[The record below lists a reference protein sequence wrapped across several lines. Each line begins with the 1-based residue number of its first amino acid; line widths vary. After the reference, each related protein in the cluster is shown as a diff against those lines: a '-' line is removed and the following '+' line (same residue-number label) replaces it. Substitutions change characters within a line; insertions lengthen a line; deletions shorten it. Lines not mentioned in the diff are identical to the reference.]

1 MSTTEERQ
9 DTEVIPEE
17 EVSPAIAEL
26 GPQPQTDVPDSTP
39 EVRLR
44 TLTERGAEAY
54 IKNKDK
60 FCRYLDKQWSVLEKM
75 CQEAG
80 TTPLQIETLLAT
92 EESLGHAYNKYTGH
106 ADAYINFLKETRT
119 EESFEDLD
127 VFNSLNRPRVAKV
140 TAVLK
145 SLQDQQ
151 DISKRPKS
159 VRSRSRRSS
168 QSGSSNI
175 SDVSSLARR
184 KRAKAEALKAK
195 IAFIKKEAEIETRE
209 AQRRAEIEAREA
221 NFKAENEARE
231 ANFKAENEARD
242 VAVKAELRLLESQ
255 REAAAAEAEA
265 RALEEDGS
273 RVGDFPEHLPE
284 ETEDPFHRVQ
294 EFVNQ
299 QPEVTK

>member
-9 DTEVIPEE
+9 DAEVVPEE
-17 EVSPAIAEL
+17 DISPAIAEL
-26 GPQPQTDVPDSTP
+26 EPQPQTDVPDSTP

-92 EESLGHAYNKYTGH
+92 EESLGLAYNKYTGH
-106 ADAYINFLKETRT
+106 ADAYISFLKETRT

-159 VRSRSRRSS
+159 VRSKSRHSS
-168 QSGSSNI
+168 QSGSSVL

-184 KRAKAEALKAK
+184 KRAKAEAARAK
-195 IAFIKKEAEIETRE
+195 IAFVEKEAALRKKEAMMKADQEEAEAEVKARE
-209 AQRRAEIEAREA
+209 AQIKAQI
-221 NFKAENEARE
+221 KAENEARE
-231 ANFKAENEARD
+231 ARMQAEKETREARMR
-242 VAVKAELRLLESQ
+242 VKEAELQAELNLLDS
-255 REAAAAEAEA
+255 RKEAAVAEAEA
-265 RALEEDGS
+265 RALEWLG
-273 RVGDFPEHLPE
+273 
-284 ETEDPFHRVQ
+284 
-294 EFVNQ
+294 
-299 QPEVTK
+299 QPCR